1 MNEIGYLETT
11 IDTIVT
17 DNPYLVG
24 VEGGT
29 GPIGELGPRGPI
41 GPAGPVGPVG
51 VSSESLYAQDA
62 FKDLLQHPPLIDID
76 FDDGIY
82 ATKRGPLP
90 AFSRNTS
97 GLFMNRD
104 GVLVGKTT
112 SSTSINLSTTTV
124 GSTITVTI
132 PSRAAV
138 DWQLGSTVLLLSD
151 TDADNQIDAG
161 ESYIS
166 CTLLDYTLST
176 NTLSLLINAVS
187 GSSTIS
193 SWAVGYCG
201 PRLDYSSVP
210 KRSNNLLLNSENF
223 TSVWSLQNT
232 FSPFGTNPS
241 TSSISNVGISPDNA
255 FNATRITEVSDSAA
269 GKTILRQYFP
279 VETSRTYTFSVYAK
293 YGDPPAKLTDPDRRL
308 RYLALHSFLDT
319 TVENAATFD
328 LLNGVVGTSTR
339 GTGLIGRTMTPVGD
353 DWYRCSITFKTPSST
368 PWNFVDIRFHD
379 TDVIGTDITTRNYRY
394 MYIYGAQLEI
404 GSTPTQYTKTTSY
417 EINTVC
423 GGALIEES
431 RTNLLSRSEDFAN
444 STWIKSNSSI
454 SGTLYT
460 APTGASTAN
469 ELVED
474 SLNAA
479 HTCVQN
485 AATATI
491 GTTYTFSVF
500 VKRKPSSN
508 QFLLIGATNLA
519 AASFLSVNL
528 TNGVTSTGIGSPGAP
543 INVSSTAY
551 PDGWYRVQFS
561 VVATSA
567 AATTLDI
574 RLSRDGTWANR
585 SYLGDGV
592 QSSLIWGAQAEVGSS
607 PTSYI
612 PTTTATAIRASD
624 DVAYTGTTLS
634 DLWNKSE
641 GTIVCEFDT
650 AGKSEYNAT
659 YFNDSF
665 IFQAAT
671 DQSNRI
677 GVLADG
683 VGNISPEIL
692 AAGVNQYVPTT
703 KKYIE
708 NSVQRVAVSFKSGS
722 PTRAYLTGSSYVTGT
737 NLNATLP
744 SITTLVLGKSE
755 ISSNYLNG
763 HLRSF
768 RYYGKYFSENTLKFL
783 TTSYNGSL
791 RDIDASRY
799 IEKVNSIL
807 QVAQGTLNDV
817 VTESQQDA
825 INRFVAAGKVSGWW
839 GRIKNLYL
847 PIWGNGDANAVN
859 LIDCSSGT
867 FVGGVTHNAGWS
879 TGDGTSGR
887 FDYGTS
893 PSAIGCSPTS
903 GCIFFLLPNTTPLL
917 SAMGTAAAVMGC
929 TDVSLTNAL
938 TISKSSESLSYVY
951 GGTTSTTFTYVAGMH
966 LIKRESPSGVI
977 YQTRRSNFEDLTL
990 GPTSA
995 GTGISSANMNAWA
1008 RNVNGSFPANSYG
1021 AYNIGLHGMGL
1032 GLSNADGSKFI
1043 TDCENLWES
1052 CTSYVL

>member
-29 GPIGELGPRGPI
+29 GPIGELGPRGPV
-41 GPAGPVGPVG
+41 GPTGPVGPVG

-232 FSPFGTNPS
+232 FSPFGTHPS

-255 FNATRITEVSDSAA
+255 LNATRITEVSDSAA

-328 LLNGVVGTSTR
+328 LLNGVVGPSTR
-339 GTGLIGRTMTPVGD
+339 GTGLIERTMTPVGD

-379 TDVIGTDITTRNYRY
+379 TDAIGTDITTRNYRY

-431 RTNLLSRSEDFAN
+431 RANLFSSTNLNDWSAARCTKTPITGIGLTNQATTLTISETG
-444 STWIKSNSSI
+444 STYI
-454 SGTLYT
+454 
-460 APTGASTAN
+460 
-469 ELVED
+469 V
-474 SLNAA
+474 
-479 HTCVQN
+479 
-485 AATATI
+485 
-491 GTTYTFSVF
+491 
-500 VKRKPSSN
+500 R
-508 QFLLIGATNLA
+508 GATLTTGVA
-519 AASFLSVNL
+519 YAISVRVKAGTAASFWFGDLTDGKYSRGFNLS
-528 TNGVTSTGIGSPGAP
+528 TNQWAASGGSPEFTNYTVTP
-543 INVSSTAY
+543 NINGWFLVSAIYT
-551 PDGWYRVQFS
+551 PT
-561 VVATSA
+561 VAT
-567 AATTLDI
+567 
-574 RLSRDGTWANR
+574 
-585 SYLGDGV
+585 GV
-592 QSSLIWGAQAEVGSS
+592 KNIGFLFGSS
-607 PTSYI
+607 PVVGQTISFDTPQLEAGSSATSFI

-650 AGKSEYNAT
+650 AGKSAYNAT

-768 RYYGKYFSENTLKFL
+768 RYYDKYFSENTLKFL

-867 FVGGVTHNAGWS
+867 FVGGVTHNTGWS
-879 TGDGTSGR
+879 TGNGTSGR
-887 FDYGTS
+887 FDYGIS

-903 GCIFFLLPNTTPLL
+903 GCIFFLLPNTTPSL
-917 SAMGTAAAVMGC
+917 SSMGTTAAVMGC
-929 TDVSLTNAL
+929 ADTGSTNAL
-938 TISKSSESLSYVY
+938 SVPKSGSSLSYVY
-951 GGTTSTTFTYVAGMH
+951 GGTTATTFTYVAGMH

-977 YQTRRSNFEDLTL
+977 YQTRRSNFEDLIL
-990 GPTSA
+990 GPTANS
-995 GTGISSANMNAWA
+995 TGISNANMNVWA
-1008 RNVNGSFPANSYG
+1008 TNTNGTYANYG

-1052 CTSYVL
+1052 CTSYIL

>member
-29 GPIGELGPRGPI
+29 GPIGELGPRGPV
-41 GPAGPVGPVG
+41 GPTGPTGPVG

-176 NTLSLLINAVS
+176 NTLSLLINVVG

-201 PRLDYSSVP
+201 PRLNYSSVP

-328 LLNGVVGTSTR
+328 LLDGVVGPSTR

-379 TDVIGTDITTRNYRY
+379 TDAIGTDITTRNYRY

-431 RTNLLSRSEDFAN
+431 RANLFSSTNLNDWSAARCTKTPITGIGLTNQATTLTISETGSTYIVRGATLTTGVAYAISVRVKAGTAASFWFGDLTDGKYSRGFNLSTNQWAA
-444 STWIKSNSSI
+444 
-454 SGTLYT
+454 SGGAPEFTNYT
-460 APTGASTAN
+460 VTPNIDGWFLVSAIYTPTGATGVKNIGFLFGISP
-469 ELVED
+469 V
-474 SLNAA
+474 
-479 HTCVQN
+479 VGQ
-485 AATATI
+485 TI
-491 GTTYTFSVF
+491 SFDTPQLEAG
-500 VKRKPSSN
+500 SS
-508 QFLLIGATNLA
+508 
-519 AASFLSVNL
+519 
-528 TNGVTSTGIGSPGAP
+528 
-543 INVSSTAY
+543 
-551 PDGWYRVQFS
+551 
-561 VVATSA
+561 ATSF
-567 AATTLDI
+567 
-574 RLSRDGTWANR
+574 
-585 SYLGDGV
+585 
-592 QSSLIWGAQAEVGSS
+592 
-607 PTSYI
+607 I

-650 AGKSEYNAT
+650 AGKSAYNAT

-665 IFQAAT
+665 VFQAAT

-677 GVLADG
+677 GVLADD

-708 NSVQRVAVSFKSGS
+708 NSVQRVAISFKSGS

-825 INRFVAAGKVSGWW
+825 INRFVASGKVSGWW

-1052 CTSYVL
+1052 CTSYIL

>member
-29 GPIGELGPRGPI
+29 GPIGELGPRGPV
-41 GPAGPVGPVG
+41 GPTGPVGPVG

-176 NTLSLLINAVS
+176 NTLSLLINVVG

-379 TDVIGTDITTRNYRY
+379 TDVIDTDITTRNYRY

-431 RTNLLSRSEDFAN
+431 RTNLVTQSGQMHLWGGGGTRVLSTENSPDGINKATLLTSTSGAYNGLCRSN
-444 STWIKSNSSI
+444 NI
-454 SGTLYT
+454 SYTLNTQYT
-460 APTGASTAN
+460 VSA
-469 ELVED
+469 
-474 SLNAA
+474 
-479 HTCVQN
+479 
-485 AATATI
+485 
-491 GTTYTFSVF
+491 F
-500 VKRKPSSN
+500 VKKGNWRYVSLDFSALRPGGPSVPFFDLDALKFSAN
-508 QFLLIGATNLA
+508 GSTTVGNIIHFPNGWMRLVVTGLA
-519 AASFLSVNL
+519 
-528 TNGVTSTGIGSPGAP
+528 
-543 INVSSTAY
+543 
-551 PDGWYRVQFS
+551 
-561 VVATSA
+561 VVATGTTVADFWLTSSAGTPNTDIGAGQTAYVWGYQVETGA
-567 AATTLDI
+567 AAT
-574 RLSRDGTWANR
+574 
-585 SYLGDGV
+585 
-592 QSSLIWGAQAEVGSS
+592 SL
-607 PTSYI
+607 I

-817 VTESQQDA
+817 VSVSQQDA

-903 GCIFFLLPNTTPLL
+903 GCIFFLLPNTTPALANMPA
-917 SAMGTAAAVMGC
+917 SASIMGC
-929 TDVSLTNAL
+929 ADVSLTNAL
-938 TISKSSESLSYVY
+938 TISKSSASLSYVY
-951 GGTTSTTFTYVAGMH
+951 GGTTSTTFTYVAGLH

-1052 CTSYVL
+1052 CTSYIL

>member
-1 MNEIGYLETT
+1 
-11 IDTIVT
+11 
-17 DNPYLVG
+17 
-24 VEGGT
+24 
-29 GPIGELGPRGPI
+29 
-41 GPAGPVGPVG
+41 
-51 VSSESLYAQDA
+51 
-62 FKDLLQHPPLIDID
+62 
-76 FDDGIY
+76 
-82 ATKRGPLP
+82 
-90 AFSRNTS
+90 
-97 GLFMNRD
+97 
-104 GVLVGKTT
+104 
-112 SSTSINLSTTTV
+112 
-124 GSTITVTI
+124 
-132 PSRAAV
+132 
-138 DWQLGSTVLLLSD
+138 
-151 TDADNQIDAG
+151 
-161 ESYIS
+161 
-166 CTLLDYTLST
+166 
-176 NTLSLLINAVS
+176 
-187 GSSTIS
+187 
-193 SWAVGYCG
+193 
-201 PRLDYSSVP
+201 
-210 KRSNNLLLNSENF
+210 LLLNSENF

-241 TSSISNVGISPDNA
+241 TSSISNVGISPDNE
-255 FNATRITEVSDSAA
+255 FNATRITEVSNSAA

-279 VETSRTYTFSVYAK
+279 IETNRVYTFSVYAK
-293 YGDPPAKLTDPDRRL
+293 YGDPPAKQTDPDRRL
-308 RYLALHSFLDT
+308 PYLALHSFIDT
-319 TVENAATFD
+319 NVENAATFD

-404 GSTPTQYTKTTSY
+404 GSTPTQYAKTTSY

-431 RTNLLSRSEDFAN
+431 RTNLFGSTNFNDWSAARCTKTPITGIGLTNQATTLTISETGSTYIVRGVTLTKDVAYAISVRVKAGTAAPVWFGDLIDGKYTRSFNLSTNQWAA
-444 STWIKSNSSI
+444 
-454 SGTLYT
+454 SGGSPEFTNYT
-460 APTGASTAN
+460 VTPNINGWFLVSAIYTPTGATGVKNIAFLFGSTP
-469 ELVED
+469 V
-474 SLNAA
+474 
-479 HTCVQN
+479 VGQ
-485 AATATI
+485 TI
-491 GTTYTFSVF
+491 SFDT
-500 VKRKPSSN
+500 P
-508 QFLLIGATNLA
+508 QIEAGA
-519 AASFLSVNL
+519 F
-528 TNGVTSTGIGSPGAP
+528 
-543 INVSSTAY
+543 
-551 PDGWYRVQFS
+551 
-561 VVATSA
+561 
-567 AATTLDI
+567 
-574 RLSRDGTWANR
+574 
-585 SYLGDGV
+585 
-592 QSSLIWGAQAEVGSS
+592 
-607 PTSYI
+607 PTSFI

-650 AGKSEYNAT
+650 AGKSEYNST

-722 PTRAYLTGSSYVTGT
+722 PTRAYLTGSSYVTVT

-825 INRFVAAGKVSGWW
+825 INRFVASGKVSGWW

-903 GCIFFLLPNTTPLL
+903 GCIFFLLPNTTPTLANML
-917 SAMGTAAAVMGC
+917 AASASIMGC

-938 TISKSSESLSYVY
+938 TISKSSASLSYVY
-951 GGTTSTTFTYVAGMH
+951 GGTTSSTTFTYVAGMH
-966 LIKRESPSGVI
+966 LINRESPSGVI

>member
-29 GPIGELGPRGPI
+29 GPIGELGPRGPV
-41 GPAGPVGPVG
+41 GPSGPVGPVG

-151 TDADNQIDAG
+151 TDADNQIDTG

-176 NTLSLLINAVS
+176 NTLSLLVNAVS

-201 PRLDYSSVP
+201 PRLNYSSVP
-210 KRSNNLLLNSENF
+210 TRSNNLLLNSENF
-223 TSVWSLQNT
+223 TSVWTSPSDGT
-232 FSPFGTNPS
+232 ISPFGTNPS

-255 FNATRITEVSDSAA
+255 LNATRITEVSDSAA

-394 MYIYGAQLEI
+394 TYIFGAQLEI
-404 GSTPTQYTKTTSY
+404 GSVATAYAKT
-417 EINTVC
+417 INTYETNKVC
-423 GGALIEES
+423 VGALIEES
-431 RTNLLSRSEDFAN
+431 TPNLILQSENFASASWVKQGGSISSVANVEPDGSANSELFSEDGTA
-444 STWIKSNSSI
+444 STHRTFQSFTGV
-454 SGTLYT
+454 SGTSYT
-460 APTGASTAN
+460 LSVFLKFAGRDQIFLENRSIGTNPFVVFN
-469 ELVED
+469 I
-474 SLNAA
+474 
-479 HTCVQN
+479 QN
-485 AATATI
+485 GTI
-491 GTTYTFSVF
+491 GF
-500 VKRKPSSN
+500 
-508 QFLLIGATNLA
+508 
-519 AASFLSVNL
+519 
-528 TNGVTSTGIGSPGAP
+528 
-543 INVSSTAY
+543 VSSGLTAAIQAY
-551 PDGWYRVQFS
+551 PNGWYRCS
-561 VVATSA
+561 ITGTATLA
-567 AATTLDI
+567 
-574 RLSRDGTWANR
+574 GGN
-585 SYLGDGV
+585 YLIGGY
-592 QSSLIWGAQAEVGSS
+592 SGGGKFYTGLIGPAFYLYGAQAEAGSF

-650 AGKSEYNAT
+650 AGKSAYNAT

-783 TTSYNGSL
+783 TTSYDGSL

-929 TDVSLTNAL
+929 ADTGSTNAL
-938 TISKSSESLSYVY
+938 TISKSSTSLSYVY
-951 GGTTSTTFTYVAGMH
+951 GGTTSTTFTYVSGMH

-977 YQTRRSNFEDLTL
+977 YQTRRSNFEDLIL

-995 GTGISSANMNAWA
+995 GTGISSVNMNAWA
-1008 RNVNGSFPANSYG
+1008 TNTNGTYANYG